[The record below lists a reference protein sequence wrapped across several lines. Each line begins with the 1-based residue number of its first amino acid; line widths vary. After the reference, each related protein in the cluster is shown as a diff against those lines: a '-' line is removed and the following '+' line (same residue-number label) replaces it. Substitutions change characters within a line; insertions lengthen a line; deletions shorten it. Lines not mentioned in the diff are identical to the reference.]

1 MFFISFSA
9 HACIFNV
16 LDFAFLLFIYKPCF
30 STLYIYVLPVHVVI
44 IGSPSRSQILAGDLS
59 MREGGN
65 VQLIS
70 DED

>member
-1 MFFISFSA
+1 MLQ
-9 HACIFNV
+9 HTV
-16 LDFAFLLFIYKPCF
+16 
-30 STLYIYVLPVHVVI
+30 YVLPVHVVI